1 MLKCYCP
8 MVLLCVMVG
17 CGQQAAV
24 IPNQAPVAVQPA
36 VNQVDAAKAH
46 VQHFIDR
53 LMGGDQSVKVGLLGL
68 AGVDFNTIES
78 IDIKSAVPAF
88 SAEGKKIEDMVKV
101 QINIRGYD
109 ALKRRDIEKTITHD
123 VFLKDGK
130 WKILGANF

>member
-1 MLKCYCP
+1 MHKCYWP
-8 MVLLCVMVG
+8 MVLLSVMAG

-24 IPNQAPVAVQPA
+24 IPNQAPAQNPPA
-36 VNQVDAAKAH
+36 VNQVDPAKAH
-46 VQHFIDR
+46 VQQFIDR
-53 LMGGDQSVKVGLLGL
+53 LMGGDQSVKVGLLGI
-68 AGVDFNTIES
+68 AGVDFNTIEA
-78 IDIKSAVPAF
+78 IEIKSAVPAF

-123 VFLKDGK
+123 VFLKDGM